1 MASSKVT
8 PVDPFSPHVDIRAI
22 CDDRGA
28 ECHVHLSGRITIDS
42 APDLR
47 ALLLA
52 RLQTP
57 NCQSLNV
64 DLFEVAYIDTSGLAV
79 LVEILKAARS
89 AGKTVGLSGLR
100 ERPRYLLEA
109 TRLLR
114 LFHELN
120 RDNPPVSDLPSS
132 CPL

>member
-1 MASSKVT
+1 MATGKPAPVT
-8 PVDPFSPHVDIRAI
+8 TLSPYADIRAT

-28 ECHVHLSGRITIDS
+28 ECHVRLSGRITIDS

-57 NCQSLNV
+57 SCQSLNV

-79 LVEILKAARS
+79 LVETLRAARRL
-89 AGKTVGLSGLR
+89 GKTIGLSGLR

-109 TRLLR
+109 TRALR
-114 LFHELN
+114 FFPELN
-120 RDNPPVSDLPSS
+120 RDIPSARDVQPG
-132 CPL
+132 CAL